1 MKEAVLFLL
10 LEERRGMEGAGG
22 ADAAALLRA
31 EVDFLAAFSG
41 EEVADLLHERGR
53 GLVGCDVA
61 LRLDFDG
68 HEVANE
74 VNLVGEKVDGGGVV
88 EHFVVDE
95 IYNLLA
101 VIAHTANSDG
111 GVSGGAEAHLR
122 AVGGAVEQ
130 LGGDVGEDGGRL
142 LRDGGIAQCLQQV
155 SRDAGRGASEGVAC
169 LSIYGQKGAEI
180 ILEEFFYFLVQR
192 RAVLEQLL
200 QLVDGELAR
209 GAPAQA
215 PSHAATAGTC
225 GVNKLDWVA
234 ASADGEFGSRN
245 LEDVRGKW

>member
-1 MKEAVLFLL
+1 VKEAVPFLL
-10 LEERRGMEGAGG
+10 LEERLEGAGG

-68 HEVANE
+68 HEVADE

-101 VIAHTANSDG
+101 VITHAANSDG

-155 SRDAGRGASEGVAC
+155 SRDAGRGASVRAC

-180 ILEEFFYFLVQR
+180 ILEELFYFLVQR